1 MSRPARP
8 GCSGRFGRLRTVGVL
23 PIALLAGLL
32 PASQHRAAA
41 TAAPPPPSDAALAAE
56 PARHDLTREQ
66 FYLVMPDRFA
76 NGDRGNDRGGLTGGR
91 DTTGFDPS
99 DPAFFSGGDLKGLSD
114 RLDYIKG
121 LGTTAIWLTP
131 VFKNKPV
138 QERGG
143 RGVANYH
150 GYAITDFTRVDPHF
164 GTDKELAAFIDRA
177 HRKGMKVFFD
187 VLTNHTADTVH
198 YAENEYGYRSKG
210 SHPYLDTEGR
220 PFDDAA
226 GPRPV
231 NADSFPYTPRTAAA
245 DRDAKTPAWLN
256 DPTMYHNRGESTFAG
271 ESGLNGDFMGNDDLW
286 TERPEVVEGM
296 KRIYERWVRDYGV
309 DGFRVDTAK
318 NVDMDFWTRW
328 AGALDAY
335 AAERGKKDFLIF
347 AEAYS
352 ADAAITAPYVT
363 KGGLD
368 STLDFPLQAVT
379 RNYASRDGSPRDL
392 SKVLAQD
399 YRYTTGTANAYEQ
412 VTFLG
417 SHDMGRIGGF
427 LTRDNPGAEEAE
439 LLRRDRLAHELMFLG
454 RGNPVVY
461 AGDEQGFTGEGG
473 DNDAR
478 QPMFATGAKA
488 YLEDDQLGTDRT
500 HADDAYDTRH
510 PLYRA
515 VARLSKLT
523 KKHPAL
529 RDGVFTERL
538 AGPAEGPGVYA
549 YSRTDP
555 RTRVEY
561 VVAHN
566 NTSRPETVEIPTGA
580 ARKAYTRLYGGAGG
594 HVVRSGADSRATV
607 TVPPLSSL
615 VLKANTPLP
624 APSSRPT
631 VELHAPGDGATGTVE
646 LSADVDGGGGRL
658 DRVVFAAQVGNRPW
672 KVLGSADHAPY
683 KVTQELGPE
692 VPEGT
697 RLRYKAVVVDS
708 AGRTASALAAGR
720 AGRTPPP
727 AAPTVRRPYA
737 VVHYQRPDGDY
748 DGWRL
753 KTGNGREAAFAGR
766 DAFGAF
772 AWVKTDGSAGKVAY
786 TVEKNG
792 TADGPERTVDLS
804 RTGEVWVR
812 TGEQDQSEQRPEDAV
827 TEPPR
832 DGARAVIHYHRP
844 DGDYTGWGLHVWDGA
859 ARQSD
864 WDVPVRPV
872 RTDAFGAVFEV
883 ELNPGAGSLSYVLH
897 KKEEKDVAGDES
909 LDVKLYGH
917 EIWRVAGEPS
927 YLTPAVGGS
936 LGLDLSAAR
945 ARWVDEDTVAWP
957 SGGAGVAGRQLVYA
971 PEGGITLKDGALS
984 DEGHWLRLDPV
995 KNGAAG
1001 DGTAVFTVDPRD
1013 RHRIPEARRAR
1024 QLLATQR
1031 ATDGALLGATSVRA
1045 EAPGRGR
1052 EVSPAPRGR

>member
-1 MSRPARP
+1 MSRLA
-8 GCSGRFGRLRTVGVL
+8 RFGRLRAAAVL
-23 PIALLAGLL
+23 SAALLAGLL
-32 PASQHRAAA
+32 PSAQHRAAA
-41 TAAPPPPSDAALAAE
+41 GAAPPPPSDAALAAE

-76 NGDRGNDRGGLTGGR
+76 NGDRRNDRGGLTGGR
-91 DTTGFDPS
+91 AITGFDPA
-99 DPAFFSGGDLKGLSD
+99 DPAFYSGGDLKGLTE

-138 QERGG
+138 QQRGG
-143 RGVANYH
+143 RDVANYH

-177 HRKGMKVFFD
+177 HGKGMKVFFD
-187 VLTNHTADTVH
+187 VLTNHTADTIH

-210 SHPYLDTEGR
+210 AHPYLDTEGR
-220 PFDDAA
+220 PFDDTA

-231 NADSFPYTPRTAAA
+231 TADSFPYTPRTDAA

-318 NVDMDFWTRW
+318 NVDMQFWTRW

-335 AAERGKKDFLIF
+335 AAGRGKKDFLIF

-379 RNYASRDGSPRDL
+379 RNYASRDGAPRDL

-427 LTRDNPGAEEAE
+427 LRKDNPGAGEKE
-439 LLRRDRLAHELMFLG
+439 LLRRDRLAHELLFLG

-500 HADDAYDTRH
+500 HARDAYDTRH

-515 VARLSKLT
+515 VARLSELGR
-523 KKHPAL
+523 KHPAL

-555 RTRVEY
+555 RRRVEY

-566 NTSRPETVEIPTGA
+566 NASRPETVAIPTGA
-580 ARKAYTRLYGGAGG
+580 ARTKFTRLYGGTAAGG
-594 HVVRSGADSRATV
+594 AVRSGADRTVTV
-607 TVPPLSSL
+607 TVPPLCSL

-624 APSSRPT
+624 TPTSRPT
-631 VELHAPGDGATGTVE
+631 VALSAPEEGATGTVE
-646 LSADVDGGGGRL
+646 LSADVDGGGL
-658 DRVVFAAQVGNRPW
+658 NRVVFAAQVGNGPW
-672 KVLGSADHAPY
+672 KVLGSADHAPH
-683 KVTQELGPE
+683 KVTQHLGPD

-697 RLRYKAVVVDS
+697 RLRYKAVAVDS
-708 AGRTASALAAGR
+708 AGRTASALADSS

-727 AAPTVRRPYA
+727 SPPTVERPYA

-753 KTGNGREAAFAGR
+753 RTRDGREAAFAGR

-772 AWVKTDGSAGKVAY
+772 AWVRTAEGADSVPY
-786 TVEKNG
+786 TVERNG
-792 TADGPERTVDLS
+792 RTEGPERTVDLS
-804 RTGEVWVR
+804 RTGEVWIR
-812 TGEQDQSEQRPEDAV
+812 EGEPGQREQRPGDAV
-827 TEPPR
+827 TEPPQ
-832 DGARAVIHYHRP
+832 GGGKAVIHYHRP

-859 ARQSD
+859 AGQSD

-883 ELNPGAGSLSYVLH
+883 ELRSGAESLSYVLH
-897 KKEEKDVAGDES
+897 KKEEKDVAGDEA
-909 LDVKLYGH
+909 LDIKLYGH
-917 EIWRVAGEPS
+917 EVWRVAGEPA

-936 LGLDLSAAR
+936 LGLDLSAAK
-945 ARWVDEDTVAWP
+945 AHWVDEDTVAWP
-957 SGGAGVAGRQLVYA
+957 SGGTGVASRQLVYA
-971 PEGGITLKDGALS
+971 PGGGITLKDGALS

-995 KNGAAG
+995 KSGTAE
-1001 DGTAVFTVDPRD
+1001 DGTAEFTVDPRD

-1031 ATDGALLGATSVRA
+1031 ATDGALLGATGV
-1045 EAPGRGR
+1045 APGLPETPDASLGR
-1052 EVSPAPRGR
+1052 WGVRPRS